1 MTEDGAS
8 NKGAENLGRVA
19 FLAAS
24 FLSLFLEVL
33 LIRWCGAEIRI
44 LAYLKNLTLLGCF
57 LGLGLGYALTR
68 RRRLGVGWTFLAI
81 LLIVA
86 LAHPA
91 LRDWPFSFRNLSTLL
106 NFSDLNSWRAD
117 DKDRVRSGIEAFLGL
132 GLLSGLYALLAFS
145 FVPLGQALGV
155 HFAALPP
162 EKRVREY
169 TWNVLASLAGIAAFG
184 TLSLLEAPPLVWF
197 VLAGGAALLASR
209 TWKDRAAILVLAA
222 ATSGLVVYAERV
234 PPELEG
240 EVLALGFP
248 PTSHD
253 VVSARWSPYQK
264 IQLVHERFRFT
275 RPVNV
280 REGPPELVWEDYSAY
295 VNGHWYSRVGNVDLD
310 VVKQRADYAPTRTP
324 FTNQAL
330 LRLPHELATGRK
342 RVLLLGA
349 GMGRDAATAL
359 AEGWDEIDCVEIE
372 SRFVDWGIDLHPQ
385 KPYTDPKV
393 HVHVDD
399 ARRFLR
405 TAPTGHYDLVVFCY
419 LDSHS
424 LTSNFTNTNL
434 DSYVYTR
441 ESLAEA
447 KRVLE
452 PTNGVLA
459 LGFWSPRGFIYQR
472 LEALLGETF
481 GAPPLRFDPVGSLFL
496 TGVEDPKNLRA
507 RALSKPDLRDNLFR
521 ENVPAPRVEPTTDD
535 WPFFYL
541 ERASVPLVVLV
552 VLVVIAL
559 LSAAG
564 IRAAFGPLK
573 TIDRHFLL
581 LGAAFMLVETWAISR
596 ASLVYGATWY
606 VSSAVIASL
615 LAAVLLANAYV
626 EKRGPVRLS
635 WAFPGL
641 ALALLLATLV
651 DPSHLLGLPR
661 AAQLAIAAP
670 LYAVPFIFASAI
682 FASSFARTERADS
695 ALASNL
701 LGSVLGGGLECLS
714 YATGLRSLG
723 FVALGLYLLAW
734 AAASPA
740 ARRGPRS
747 S

>member
-1 MTEDGAS
+1 VTEDEATE
-8 NKGAENLGRVA
+8 KGAENSGRVA

-57 LGLGLGYALTR
+57 LGLGLGYALTKK
-68 RRRLGVGWTFLAI
+68 RRLGVSASFLAI
-81 LLIVA
+81 LLIVV

-91 LRDWPFSFRNLSTLL
+91 LGGPLRSLSLLL
-106 NFSDLNSWRAD
+106 NFSDLNSWKSENR
-117 DKDRVRSGIEAFLGL
+117 GGLEAVMGL
-132 GLLSGLYALLAFS
+132 GLLSLLYALLAFS
-145 FVPLGQALGV
+145 FVPLGQSLGAY
-155 HFAALPP
+155 FAALPK
-162 EKRVREY
+162 ERRVREY
-169 TWNVLASLAGIAAFG
+169 TWNVVASLLGIAAFG
-184 TLSLLEAPPLVWF
+184 TLSLQNAPPLAWF
-197 VLAGGAALLASR
+197 VLAGAAALLAAR
-209 TWKDRAAILVLAA
+209 TLADRALVTVLAA
-222 ATSGLVVYAERV
+222 ATAFLIVYAEKS
-234 PPELEG
+234 PSALEG
-240 EVLALGFP
+240 
-248 PTSHD
+248 D
-253 VVSARWSPYQK
+253 VAPLTHKDDIVETTWSPYQK
-264 IQLVHERFRFT
+264 IQLVRETYAFT
-275 RPVNV
+275 RPVHV
-280 REGPPELVWEDYSAY
+280 TEGPPSLAWDDYSAY
-295 VNGHWYSRVGNVDLD
+295 VNGHWYSRVGNVDLA
-310 VVKQRADYAPTRTP
+310 VAALRASYAENPTP
-324 FTNQAL
+324 LSSQQL

-342 RVLLLGA
+342 RVLLLGS

-359 AEGWDEIDCVEIE
+359 DEGWDEIDCVEIE
-372 SRFVDWGIDLHPQ
+372 GRFIEWGKELNPQ
-385 KPYTDPKV
+385 KPYTNPHV

-405 TAPTGHYDLVVFCY
+405 TAPSSSYDLVVFCY

-447 KRVLE
+447 KRLLDQE
-452 PTNGVLA
+452 HGVLA
-459 LGFWSPRGFIYQR
+459 LGFWSPRDFIYRR
-472 LEALLGETF
+472 LDALLSETF
-481 GAPPLRFDPVGSLFL
+481 GAPPFRMADGSLFL
-496 TGVEDPKNLRA
+496 TGVEHPKKLQERVLA
-507 RALSKPDLRDNLFR
+507 KPHLRDTLFR
-521 ENVPAPRVEPTTDD
+521 AQPHAPESAIEPTTDD

-541 ERASVPLVVLV
+541 ESRSVPLVVLV
-552 VLVVIAL
+552 VLVAIAL
-559 LSAAG
+559 LSAGG
-564 IRAAFGPLK
+564 IRAAFGPWK

-615 LAAVLLANAYV
+615 LVAILLANTYV
-626 EKRGPVRLS
+626 ERRGPVRFS

-670 LYAVPFIFASAI
+670 LYAVPFLFASAI
-682 FASSFARTERADS
+682 FASSFARTERADA

-701 LGSVLGGGLECLS
+701 MGSVLGGGLECLS

-723 FVALGLYLLAW
+723 FVALALYLLAW
-734 AAASPA
+734 AAARPVKD
-740 ARRGPRS
+740 PS
-747 S
+747 STP